1 MSAEGE
7 RECHMTLARSIYQ
20 CTARG
25 DRRAPM
31 HLWRPEVRAAARD
44 AARAH
49 RAGRHRTRALA
60 SASRFPS
67 PPAARPLDRQIA
79 T

>member
-1 MSAEGE
+1 MSVEGK

-25 DRRAPM
+25 ARRAPI
-31 HLWRPEVRAAARD
+31 HLWRPEVRAAVRD

-49 RAGRHRTRALA
+49 RTSRHRTRSLA
-60 SASRFPS
+60 S
-67 PPAARPLDRQIA
+67 LL
-79 T
+79 